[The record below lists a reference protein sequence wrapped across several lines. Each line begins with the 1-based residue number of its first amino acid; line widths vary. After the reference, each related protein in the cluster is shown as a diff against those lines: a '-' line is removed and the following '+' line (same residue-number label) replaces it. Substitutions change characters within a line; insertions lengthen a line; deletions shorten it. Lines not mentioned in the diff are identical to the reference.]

1 MHSLLAGALIAGLT
15 FSGAPAEI
23 DPDAGL
29 DALQVRAERATDDRI
44 RAIDRALD
52 RLDDAEALTDD
63 HRATIV
69 ETLTTDRAA
78 MQDLQAQIAA
88 ETDRVDAL
96 EAYQSIFT
104 DYRVFAVSIPQALY
118 AVGADRLTERALP
131 RLERAYDGL
140 AAISDDTEGLAE
152 LRAAIDEATDLADG
166 IADAALAVEPA
177 DYNDDPTVLA
187 EPKLE
192 LREAAAAAR
201 DAVKAARQLWTEQR

>member
-15 FSGAPAEI
+15 VSSTPTSI

-29 DALQVRAERATDDRI
+29 DTIQARADRATDERI

-52 RLDDAEALTDD
+52 RLENADALTDD

-69 ETLTTDRAA
+69 ETLTADRAA
-78 MQDLQAQIAA
+78 MEELQAQIAA
-88 ETDRVDAL
+88 ETDRGDAL
-96 EAYQSIFT
+96 DAYQSIFT

-118 AVGADRLTERALP
+118 TVGADRLTEVALP

-140 AAISDDTEGLAE
+140 AAISDDTEALAE

-177 DYNDDPTVLA
+177 DYNDDSTVLA
-187 EPKLE
+187 ELRLE
-192 LREAAAAAR
+192 LREAAAATR
-201 DAVKAARQLWTEQR
+201 DAVSAARELWNEER